1 MPQLRS
7 FWLQSLLIE
16 LSMKSLTPP
25 ILYCDNIG
33 ATYLTANPFFHAR
46 TKHIEIDV
54 HFVRD
59 LVSTKALSIRLISF
73 KDHIA
78 DTFTKPLPTTKFLL
92 LRQSQSS

>member
-1 MPQLRS
+1 
-7 FWLQSLLIE
+7 
-16 LSMKSLTPP
+16 MKSLTPP

-33 ATYLTANPFFHAR
+33 ATYLTTNPFFHAR

-59 LVSTKALSIRLISF
+59 LVSTKALSIWLISF

-78 DTFTKPLPTTKFLL
+78 DNFTKLLPTAKFLL
-92 LRQSQSS
+92 LRQSQSLWTLLAIVGPS